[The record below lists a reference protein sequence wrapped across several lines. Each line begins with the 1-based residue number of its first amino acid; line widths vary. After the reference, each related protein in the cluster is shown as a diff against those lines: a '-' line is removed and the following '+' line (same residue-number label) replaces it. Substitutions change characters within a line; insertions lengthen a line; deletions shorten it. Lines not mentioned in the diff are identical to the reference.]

1 MTRKKSELLVVPSVE
16 SNNYSSMDNKYTN
29 VCIILYYYLN
39 IYRVCNVF
47 VFQCICIHICLLFCL
62 SLYTNCKA
70 KLRLVDKTKL
80 AMNYI

>member
-39 IYRVCNVF
+39 IYTEYAMYLYSNAYVYTSVCCSV
-47 VFQCICIHICLLFCL
+47 
-62 SLYTNCKA
+62 
-70 KLRLVDKTKL
+70 
-80 AMNYI
+80 